1 MNTSLIQEKNE
12 LKKQYSNGFI
22 AWTGLLCQDV
32 RTFCKTCKKCQL
44 SKKARSKYGHLQT
57 KEAESDPWTQV
68 HIDLVGP
75 WPVQTQSEKKYLTAL
90 TCIDPAT
97 GWFEMIEIT
106 RQDCRVCHG
115 SVQ

>member
-12 LKKQYSNGFI
+12 LKNQYANGFI
-22 AWTGLLCQDV
+22 GPAYA

-44 SKKARSKYGHLQT
+44 IKKARRKYGHLQT

-75 WPVQTQSEKKYLTAL
+75 WTVQTPSGKKYLSTL

-97 GWFEMIEIT
+97 
-106 RQDCRVCHG
+106 
-115 SVQ
+115 